1 MSLGILFFIL
11 GIVLNIPPLDAFVFA
26 VGIVVANVPEGLSL
40 TITVALAL
48 SAKRLAGK
56 KVLVK
61 ELKSVETLGS
71 VSVICSDKTGTITM
85 N

>member
-1 MSLGILFFIL
+1 MSLGVLFFAL